1 MTQCDSVLIYGTK
14 MGVELSCEGIPVI
27 VAGEAWIRNKGLTM
41 DARSPEDYFSIL
53 DRLPT
58 GRRMDEETIARA
70 RRYAYHFFFRR
81 MIPLRAVAPTTG
93 MIAKFLKYRL
103 DVSSLDA
110 LRPGADPGL
119 DIICDGIMSGSPFVY
134 PAEEAQG

>member
-1 MTQCDSVLIYGTK
+1 
-14 MGVELSCEGIPVI
+14 
-27 VAGEAWIRNKGLTM
+27 
-41 DARSPEDYFSIL
+41 
-53 DRLPT
+53 
-58 GRRMDEETIARA
+58 
-70 RRYAYHFFFRR
+70 

-103 DVSSLDA
+103 DVDSLDA